1 MENEN
6 PKDNFPLI
14 EAQKLLNLGFFDWN
28 LETNEIIF
36 SEVMT
41 KILGLPSQVKYQFKD
56 LIKVVLEAERDK
68 FKNEIK
74 EFLKNNKPFV
84 IEFRYLIKDVVH
96 QVSWSGT
103 PIINSNGKVDRILG
117 FGQEIN
123 VADNFFSLIKLG
135 ANSLKRTQ
143 RIANIGNWAWDNI
156 NHTIECDDGMY
167 TIFEIAPNLFNLD
180 LRNIRSFFSPM
191 EWKKCLIFIRKH
203 MRQKKDGWFEQKIFS
218 GEGKQKEVAIFFEF
232 EYDEKGIIKIV
243 HGIVQDIS
251 KQKLDKE
258 QFRHYVEFER
268 MVSAISSNFINLKSV
283 RIDAGIK
290 LALDIIGNFMNVNRA
305 YLINFSD
312 DNKTAKL
319 NYQWHSEYI
328 DHFADD
334 QSTFLISQFPLLFG
348 GICNGNT
355 IYIEDVNH
363 IEQLYT
369 FEKEFLLSKGAH
381 SIIWVPLSLEGK
393 VIGVL
398 GFDSVQTAKTW
409 TDDEI
414 SLLRICGEVFVNALS
429 RKNYEIDLKKNE
441 EHLSIVVDSIG
452 DVVIAIDNVNKIVR
466 VNIAAET
473 LTGFQ
478 HDEIVGKNIED
489 LIQFNGKS
497 EAYKNVGIVQRILEM
512 NNDGRANE
520 LLNLITKDKKEIPV
534 LVHGSP
540 LKGANIGVI
549 GTVLVCRE
557 MTNQIKLEE
566 QLRHSEKMR
575 AIGQL
580 SGGIAH
586 DFNNLLTG
594 IIGCANYLKKH
605 IGPNPNLLEYVENI
619 LITGRRAATLTSQL
633 LAFSRHEKPRLSEI
647 DLNILVSE
655 VINLL
660 KHTIDPRIRMHKD
673 FKISHALIEGD
684 ESQLHNAVLNLA
696 VNARDAMPSGGNLY
710 FATDI
715 LEFTKETCV
724 NEFST
729 LKPGKYIALSIKDT
743 GCGIPPELITH
754 IFEPFFTTKEKG
766 KGTGLGLAA
775 VYGTVHSHHGCITVQ
790 SKVGSHTIFT
800 LYLPKANR
808 KTDSIENTENLNVK
822 ANPNKKRVLVV
833 DDEILLCTLACE
845 SLNDAGYITIA
856 AYNGLEALNIY
867 KTEHQNIDIVLVDML
882 MPNMNGPQL
891 LEKMFEINPALKA
904 IIVSG
909 FTGNLEFKDIIKNK
923 KLPFLQKP
931 YEEKNLLKIIEQQL
945 AR

>member
-1 MENEN
+1 MENKN
-6 PKDNFPLI
+6 LNDNFPI
-14 EAQKLLNLGFFDWN
+14 NEAQKLLNLGFWDWN

-36 SEVMT
+36 SEVML
-41 KILGLPSQVKYQFKD
+41 KILGLPNQLKYHFKD
-56 LIKVVLEAERDK
+56 LIKVVLDVDRDK

-74 EFLKNNKPFV
+74 EYLKSKKPFV
-84 IEFRYLIKDVVH
+84 IEFRFLIKDVIH

-103 PIINSNGKVDRILG
+103 PIINAKGKIDRILG
-117 FGQEIN
+117 FGQEVN
-123 VADNFFSLIKLG
+123 VNNNFFSLIKFG
-135 ANSLKRTQ
+135 VNSLKRTQ

-156 NHTIECDDGMY
+156 NYTIECDEGMY
-167 TIFEIAPNLFNLD
+167 KIFEIAPNQFNLD

-191 EWKKCLIFIRKH
+191 EWKKCLLIIRKH
-203 MRQKKDGWFEQKIFS
+203 MRLKKDGWFEQKIFS

-232 EYDEKGIIKIV
+232 EYDEKGDIKIV

-258 QFRHYVEFER
+258 QFRHYIEFER
-268 MVSAISSNFINLKSV
+268 MVSAISSNFINLKSA

-290 LALDIIGNFMNVNRA
+290 LALDIIGNFMNVNHA
-305 YLINFSD
+305 YLFNFSE
-312 DNKTAKL
+312 DNKFAKL
-319 NYQWHSEYI
+319 NYQWHSDYI
-328 DHFADD
+328 DKFAEDH
-334 QSTFLISQFPLLFG
+334 SSFLISEFPLLFG
-348 GICNGNT
+348 TICNEKT
-355 IYIEDVNH
+355 IYIEDVNQ
-363 IEQLYT
+363 IEQEYSV
-369 FEKEFLLSKGAH
+369 EKKFLLNKGAH
-381 SIIWVPLSLEGK
+381 SVIWVPLSLEGK

-398 GFDSVQTAKTW
+398 GFDSLQVAKLW
-409 TDDEI
+409 TEDEI

-429 RKNYEIDLKKNE
+429 RKNYEIDLKRNE

-452 DVVIAIDNVNKIVR
+452 DVVIVIDNINKIVR
-466 VNIAAET
+466 VNIATET

-478 HDEIVGKNIED
+478 HNEIVGRNIEE

-497 EAYKNVGIVQRILEM
+497 EAYKNLGIVQRVLEM
-512 NNDGRANE
+512 NLDGRTNE

-605 IGPNPNLLEYVENI
+605 IGPNATLLEYVENI

-673 FKISHALIEGD
+673 FKISQAIIEGD
-684 ESQLHNAVLNLA
+684 ESQLHNAILNLA

-710 FATDI
+710 FTTDFQD
-715 LEFTKETCV
+715 FTKENCV

-729 LKPGKYIALSIKDT
+729 LKPGKYIVLSIKDT

-790 SKVGSHTIFT
+790 SQVSSHTIFSM
-800 LYLPKANR
+800 YLPQLNK
-808 KTDSIENTENLNVK
+808 KIISSEYIENLSVKENQ
-822 ANPNKKRVLVV
+822 NKRRVLVV

-845 SLNDAGYITIA
+845 SLNDAGYVTIA
-856 AYNGLEALNIY
+856 AYNGIEALNIY

-891 LEKMFEINPALKA
+891 LEKMYEINPALKA

-909 FTGNLEFKDIIKNK
+909 FAGNLEFKDFIKNK

-931 YEEKNLLKIIEQQL
+931 YEEKNLLKVIELQL
-945 AR
+945 VR